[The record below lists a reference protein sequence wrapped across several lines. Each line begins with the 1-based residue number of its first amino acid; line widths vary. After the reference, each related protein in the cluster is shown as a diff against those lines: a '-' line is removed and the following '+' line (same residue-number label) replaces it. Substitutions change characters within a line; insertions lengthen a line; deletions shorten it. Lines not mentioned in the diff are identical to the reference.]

1 VYPELL
7 KGSFNTSQASL
18 KHMTFVGGVAV
29 AVVYVI
35 VLFCQNV
42 TFFFNYLQVLTTCI
56 EVNYVYFILYFKT
69 VN

>member
-1 VYPELL
+1 VYSEVL
-7 KGSFNTSQASL
+7 KGSFNKSQASL

-42 TFFFNYLQVLTTCI
+42 TFFSCLQGLTTCI
-56 EVNYVYFILYFKT
+56 EVNYVYFILNFKI